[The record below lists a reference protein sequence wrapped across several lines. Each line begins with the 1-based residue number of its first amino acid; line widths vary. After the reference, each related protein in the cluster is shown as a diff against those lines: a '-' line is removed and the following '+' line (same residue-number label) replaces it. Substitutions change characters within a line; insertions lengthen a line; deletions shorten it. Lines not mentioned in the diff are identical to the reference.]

1 MLISDYFKDVLDNYP
16 SQKRKDFFKSTFALD
31 FSEKLPVEIFSYM
44 NNEDFTAKASCGN
57 GNWAEYPWIDIISK
71 SFDDT
76 QEALI
81 MEYRFDCRNSRV
93 MLSLIPRFKQY
104 SDLVSVREKLLNIL
118 GHEYLGGF
126 EIDED
131 SYSILSKSYSYDEL
145 NDFLI
150 NSDLDYLITIYN
162 KLIPYFNAFLSSR
175 ENEVEFSEY
184 ERNPQVVE
192 ELIFFDKSPSFR
204 ELDDLSKESEKFIH
218 KAEDCVFHSQSLS
231 LEPSV
236 KVKDI
241 KIDYPR
247 QDKYNS
253 NLNNPK
259 VLFSDDTIEEIVSS
273 YFNPID
279 YKKIIDS
286 IKTDYRYNLLSMI
299 KEYNLDIGA
308 MDAKDRVLLLSKSFA
323 ETEYKSVGRLLG
335 SYSFDKIKIDDRL
348 PDALIITSIIHELS
362 HCLLERILK
371 EVLMKM
377 LETNDTPLISSFVK
391 ILLEDNDLNY
401 LLDEF
406 CAHTVEG
413 RFALYGYQDYSSFNY
428 KLDEISGKYSKDDID
443 YALIVANTFAYD
455 IKDILEEYIDDDLR
469 DEIKRQY
476 SYISSP
482 PKYEPLDMEIESRF
496 TDNDFIE
503 AISIV
508 LISGFAESISN
519 PQKVKKYMEIY
530 ASVI

>member
-150 NSDLDYLITIYN
+150 SSDLDYLITIYN

-184 ERNPQVVE
+184 ERNPQGVE
-192 ELIFFDKSPSFR
+192 ELIFFEASF
-204 ELDDLSKESEKFIH
+204 
-218 KAEDCVFHSQSLS
+218 
-231 LEPSV
+231 
-236 KVKDI
+236 
-241 KIDYPR
+241 
-247 QDKYNS
+247 
-253 NLNNPK
+253 
-259 VLFSDDTIEEIVSS
+259 
-273 YFNPID
+273 
-279 YKKIIDS
+279 
-286 IKTDYRYNLLSMI
+286 
-299 KEYNLDIGA
+299 
-308 MDAKDRVLLLSKSFA
+308 
-323 ETEYKSVGRLLG
+323 
-335 SYSFDKIKIDDRL
+335 
-348 PDALIITSIIHELS
+348 
-362 HCLLERILK
+362 
-371 EVLMKM
+371 
-377 LETNDTPLISSFVK
+377 
-391 ILLEDNDLNY
+391 
-401 LLDEF
+401 
-406 CAHTVEG
+406 
-413 RFALYGYQDYSSFNY
+413 
-428 KLDEISGKYSKDDID
+428 
-443 YALIVANTFAYD
+443 
-455 IKDILEEYIDDDLR
+455 
-469 DEIKRQY
+469 
-476 SYISSP
+476 
-482 PKYEPLDMEIESRF
+482 
-496 TDNDFIE
+496 
-503 AISIV
+503 
-508 LISGFAESISN
+508 
-519 PQKVKKYMEIY
+519 
-530 ASVI
+530 